1 MNRLVIVSAVLA
13 AAIPMGAQTQRRAS
27 IVSGGGGDRGK
38 CTAEVV
44 VDGAADVEIR
54 GDTGSLRTIS
64 GQPAQ
69 WRRLECTGPIPQNP
83 VDFRFAG
90 VDGRGRQQLVR
101 DPRNG
106 GAAVVH
112 IEDSSGG
119 AEGYTFDLFWG
130 AGNNSGGNFPGRN
143 NDGVG
148 NYPGRNDG
156 PGYGGRNNGPGGG
169 ADRGIGLSHRFTT
182 EQAVEG
188 CQASVRREAEQQFRA
203 RDVVF
208 FDTRLDDNPGRRDWV
223 VGRIEV
229 RQGFNRT
236 EPHRFACSVDFD
248 NGVVRNV
255 EIDPMRGGV
264 GNFGGGPNAR
274 VRALETCQAAVE
286 QRIRRDGY
294 RNVDIGSIRM
304 DDQPGRND
312 WVVGN
317 ARAERGPNFAS
328 YNFSCSVD
336 LRSGDV
342 RTVNVRRR

>member
-1 MNRLVIVSAVLA
+1 MSRFVIASAILA
-13 AAIPMGAQTQRRAS
+13 AAIPLGAQQTQRRAS
-27 IVSGGGGDRGK
+27 IVSGGGDDRGR
-38 CTAEVV
+38 CTVEVV

-54 GDTGSLRTIS
+54 GDAGSLRTIS

-90 VDGRGRQQLVR
+90 VDGRGRQEMIR

-112 IEDSSGG
+112 IEDPSGG

-130 AGNNSGGNFPGRN
+130 AGNNRGGNFPG
-143 NDGVG
+143 G
-148 NYPGRNDG
+148 NAG
-156 PGYGGRNNGPGGG
+156 PCYNRGGYNAPAGG
-169 ADRGIGLSHRFTT
+169 ADRGIMPGRRYTT
-182 EQAVEG
+182 EQAVEF
-188 CQASVRREAEQQFRA
+188 CQESVRRQAEERFRA

-208 FDTRLDDNPGRRDWV
+208 FDTQLDDNPGRRDWV

-229 RQGFNRT
+229 RYGFNRT

-248 NGVVRNV
+248 NGMVRSA
-255 EIDPMRGGV
+255 EIDPFRGGRSD
-264 GNFGGGPNAR
+264 FGGGPNGSAR
-274 VRALETCQAAVE
+274 AVESCQAAVE

-294 RNVDIGSIRM
+294 RNVDFGSIRM

-317 ARAERGPNFAS
+317 AQAERGPIIAS
-328 YNFSCSVD
+328 YSFSCSVN

>member
-1 MNRLVIVSAVLA
+1 MYRFVIMSAVLA
-13 AAIPMGAQTQRRAS
+13 AAIPLGAQQQRRAS

-44 VDGAADVEIR
+44 VDGSADVEIR
-54 GDTGSLRTIS
+54 GDTGSLRTIT

-90 VDGRGRQQLVR
+90 VDGRGRQQMIR

-112 IEDSSGG
+112 IEDPNGG

-130 AGNNSGGNFPGRN
+130 AGNNGGGNFPGRGN
-143 NDGVG
+143 EGV
-148 NYPGRNDG
+148 
-156 PGYGGRNNGPGGG
+156 RNNGGGGGGFNGGVDDRPRG
-169 ADRGIGLSHRFTT
+169 ADRGIIPGRRFTT
-182 EQAVEG
+182 EQAVES
-188 CQASVRREAEQQFRA
+188 CKESVRRLAEDRFRA

-208 FDTRLDDNPGRRDWV
+208 FDTQLDDNPGRRDWV

-236 EPHRFACSVDFD
+236 EPHRFTCSVDFD
-248 NGVVRNV
+248 NGSVRSA
-255 EIDPMRGGV
+255 ELDPGRGGR
-264 GNFGGGPNAR
+264 GEFAGGPNR
-274 VRALETCQAAVE
+274 SKRALETCQAAVE
-286 QRIRRDGY
+286 ERIRRDGY
-294 RNVDIGSIRM
+294 RNVDFGSIRM

-312 WVVGN
+312 WVIGN
-317 ARAERGPNFAS
+317 AKAERGNSFAS

-336 LRSGDV
+336 LRNGDV